1 MKRYTIDDAIEFL
14 ERYPKVKREIDDLEE
29 RIKTIREKYS
39 SAKAISYS
47 DMPKSHNTSDLSDYM
62 VKLEEYA
69 DKLIDKLKKQLGIEV
84 DIMMT
89 LDKIEDPDESYAL
102 RRHYIDG
109 KEWGD
114 IARNIPCSERTVYNI
129 RLRGLKSLVKILQTD
144 AENNQL

>member
-1 MKRYTIDDAIEFL
+1 MITIKNAVEFL

-39 SAKAISYS
+39 SAKAIVYS
-47 DMPKSHNTSDLSDYM
+47 DMPKSSGTSDLSDYM

-69 DKLIDKLKKQLGIEV
+69 DKLIDKLKTQLGIEV

-89 LDKIEDPDESYAL
+89 LEELKDLDESYVL

-109 KEWGD
+109 KKWET
-114 IARNIPCSERTVYNI
+114 IAGEIPCSERQVYII
-129 RLRGLKSLVKILQTD
+129 RSSALKNLAKTMQTN
-144 AENNQL
+144 AENNVVE